1 MQDMEKLNLG
11 AHTSISGGVFNAIY
25 EGRDIRAD
33 VVQIFS
39 KNQRQWLG
47 RDYSAEELD
56 KYFQAI
62 AETGVRP
69 VMIHTSYLINLAA
82 TNPDT
87 MEKSVTALID
97 ELKRAARLQIPYVVL
112 HPGSHLDAGEEAGV
126 QAIAGNLRQVV
137 EAAEAPSVTIL
148 LEATAGQ
155 GSNLGYTFE
164 QLRDIM
170 AESGVSERL
179 GVCLDTCHI
188 FAAGYDIRT
197 AAAWQQ
203 TRAAFDKIIG
213 LEKLRGVHLNDS
225 KHPLGSRKDRHERI
239 GEGEL
244 GSEAFRVI
252 LNDPQV
258 NHLPMILEVPGG
270 TAAYAED
277 LQLLRGLA
285 AGK

>member
-1 MQDMEKLNLG
+1 MGKLHLG
-11 AHTSISGGVFNAIY
+11 AHTSISGGIFNAIY
-25 EGRDIRAD
+25 EGRDIGAD

-47 RDYSAEELD
+47 RDYTAEELD

-62 AETGVRP
+62 AETGVWP

-82 TNPDT
+82 TNPAT
-87 MEKSVTALID
+87 LEKSVTALID
-97 ELKRAARLQIPYVVL
+97 ELKRAATLKIPYVVL
-112 HPGSHLDAGEEAGV
+112 HPGSHLNAGEAAGLK
-126 QAIAGNLRQVV
+126 AIAANLRKVV
-137 EAAEAPSVTIL
+137 EASATPSVTVL

-213 LEKLRGVHLNDS
+213 RDKLRGFHLNDS
-225 KHPLGSRKDRHERI
+225 KHPPGSRKDRHERI
-239 GEGEL
+239 GQGEL
-244 GSEAFRVI
+244 GLEAFRVI

-270 TAAYAED
+270 TEAYAQD
-277 LQLLRGLA
+277 LQRLRDLA
-285 AGK
+285 TAN